1 MTLAACNRSSPP
13 CSPRRAGR
21 SPQVGSL
28 EFRCSLPR
36 SSCYRVARFFRPAP
50 SWGGFSSAGACSC
63 GLHGRSSKGGGS
75 RDKQDAVAV
84 TNGSTTSIAADP
96 LAATVAHHFACG
108 HVVGGLHVAS
118 ISGMGDRD
126 LRGAFL
132 RAPWWVLSAI
142 AGVIFGIGQFLTNLG
157 EGRSTG
163 ASATGALIAG
173 LIFGL
178 IMGPFSARQ
187 HRRFLAAQGD
197 VPRES
202 QREVRR
208 AVMRGPAPSDP
219 EVRAAA
225 ARVVALQLTQL
236 HRLWWGVI
244 LWVALVALAL
254 WLAVSESP
262 WWLLCGSVS
271 GGFLA
276 YELWLPRHLQQ
287 RERLLASSRPSTLFH
302 HPDRGDPPCSMRGGL
317 NRTEP

>member
-1 MTLAACNRSSPP
+1 M
-13 CSPRRAGR
+13 
-21 SPQVGSL
+21 
-28 EFRCSLPR
+28 
-36 SSCYRVARFFRPAP
+36 
-50 SWGGFSSAGACSC
+50 
-63 GLHGRSSKGGGS
+63 
-75 RDKQDAVAV
+75 

-126 LRGAFL
+126 LRGASL

-178 IMGPFSARQ
+178 IVGPFSARQ

-225 ARVVALQLTQL
+225 ARVVALQLFQL

-244 LWVALVALAL
+244 LWVALGALAL

-262 WWLLCGSVS
+262 WWLLCGSVF